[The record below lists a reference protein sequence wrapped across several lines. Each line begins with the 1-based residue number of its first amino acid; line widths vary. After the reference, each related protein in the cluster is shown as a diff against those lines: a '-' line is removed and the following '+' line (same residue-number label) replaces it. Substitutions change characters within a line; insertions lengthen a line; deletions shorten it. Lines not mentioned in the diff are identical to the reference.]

1 MKKNNIFIDFINIF
15 KSLKEDMKMFLKK
28 DPTANSG
35 WFVFFTSIAYHAL
48 ISYRFANFFN
58 KHRMK
63 FFGYFIYTFSKIF
76 HHVDIHPSAD
86 LEAGIVIDH
95 GFGIVIGETAKV
107 GSGTLIYHGVTLGAK
122 NVTNGKRHPDVGKNV
137 MIGAGAKVLGP
148 IIIGDDSVIGS
159 NSVVLMDIPPKS
171 VAVGIPA
178 KIKKFNCPSYNFI
191 DIDKKINNDFVI

>member
-63 FFGYFIYTFSKIF
+63 FF
-76 HHVDIHPSAD
+76 
-86 LEAGIVIDH
+86 
-95 GFGIVIGETAKV
+95 
-107 GSGTLIYHGVTLGAK
+107 
-122 NVTNGKRHPDVGKNV
+122 
-137 MIGAGAKVLGP
+137 
-148 IIIGDDSVIGS
+148 
-159 NSVVLMDIPPKS
+159 
-171 VAVGIPA
+171 
-178 KIKKFNCPSYNFI
+178 
-191 DIDKKINNDFVI
+191 